1 LSFGIYSSIKNG
13 KVEKKGTKIKWM
25 GRIFN
30 AISTASNVLWQNN
43 REAKKKKKEGKIWME
58 VRLF

>member
-13 KVEKKGTKIKWM
+13 VEKRVEKKGTKIKWM

-30 AISTASNVLWQNN
+30 AILTASNVLWQNN
-43 REAKKKKKEGKIWME
+43 REAEKK
-58 VRLF
+58 